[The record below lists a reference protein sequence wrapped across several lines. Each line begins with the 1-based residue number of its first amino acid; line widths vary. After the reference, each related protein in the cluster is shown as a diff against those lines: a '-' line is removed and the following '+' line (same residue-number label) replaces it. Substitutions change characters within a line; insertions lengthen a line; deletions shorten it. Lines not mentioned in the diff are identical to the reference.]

1 MIMLNGSASHSH
13 VITNFNASKILSSSS
28 NGTKTFIGTSTVSLR
43 EGPQTGVPTIIKISG
58 QIISILP
65 DPSSVHHH
73 FGDTPI
79 YGIIEQRHQNERQE
93 SQGQINNEMMMTHH

>member
-1 MIMLNGSASHSH
+1 MMMLNGSAAHIL
-13 VITNFNASKILSSSS
+13 VITNFNASSISSYP

-43 EGPQTGVPTIIKISG
+43 GGPQTGVPTIIKISG

-79 YGIIEQRHQNERQE
+79 YGIIEKPRQNERQ
-93 SQGQINNEMMMTHH
+93 